1 MATKLLIVESPGKIK
16 KIKSFLNSDFIVSA
30 SIGHIRD
37 LDKKSLSID
46 VDNKFKP
53 TYVTLSD
60 KKKVV
65 SELKKIMADKTV
77 YLASDMDL
85 EGEFISESI
94 RDILKL
100 KNYFKRLYKKLY
112 LLDLKTYSKYK

>member
-1 MATKLLIVESPGKIK
+1 MTTKLLIVESPGKIN
-16 KIKSFLNSDFIVSA
+16 KIKSFLPSDFSVSA

-46 VDNKFKP
+46 VENKFKP
-53 TYVTLSD
+53 TYTILSD

-65 SELKKIMADKTV
+65 LELKKLAADKIV

-85 EGEFISESI
+85 
-94 RDILKL
+94 
-100 KNYFKRLYKKLY
+100 
-112 LLDLKTYSKYK
+112 